1 MFHVLPF
8 IINYRFMH
16 ILHYQCVSLR
26 YCIFI
31 ISDQLSQFIAITIAF
46 YYVHIHSRG
55 FTIFFSRVMSMLLH
69 LNYPWAI
76 ISIYYLYNCIQIQSC
91 TLCIYFSQLCVLFI
105 QVMLHVLSN
114 HIHAMLVY
122 MSCHVNWYSVLPN
135 YSFHL
140 ANFID

>member
-26 YCIFI
+26 YSFFI
-31 ISDQLSQFIAITIAF
+31 ISDQLSQFIAITIAINC
-46 YYVHIHSRG
+46 VHIHSRG
-55 FTIFFSRVMSMLLH
+55 FTILFSRVMSMLLH

-91 TLCIYFSQLCVLFI
+91 ILCIYVSQLCLLFI
-105 QVMLHVLSN
+105 HDDALLSN
-114 HIHAMLVY
+114 HIHAIFVY
-122 MSCHVNWYSVLPN
+122 MSCNVNCYSVLPN
-135 YSFHL
+135 YSFHIS
-140 ANFID
+140 NSFD